1 MNVDFV
7 AAIKLYFA
15 NYANFKGRSTRA
27 EFWWVMLFWFIL
39 SLVLEFIGSYTL
51 SVIVSLGLMI
61 PNLAIT
67 TRRFHDIGKSGWWV
81 VGFSIAMCII
91 YGVCFGSMI
100 AAIFSGADP
109 TSIVMNSATSI
120 GVGSLLLLVIGI
132 WSLVWLVKPSGPCNQ
147 YGPNPYGE

>member
-1 MNVDFV
+1 
-7 AAIKLYFA
+7 
-15 NYANFKGRSTRA
+15 
-27 EFWWVMLFWFIL
+27 
-39 SLVLEFIGSYTL
+39 
-51 SVIVSLGLMI
+51 MI

-100 AAIFSGADP
+100 AALFSGADP
-109 TSIVMNSATSI
+109 VSAMMNSAASVRAGGILVLAISI
-120 GVGSLLLLVIGI
+120 WMLI
-132 WSLVWLVKPSGPCNQ
+132 WLVKPSGPCNQ